1 MLETTPIARPEGQ
14 DFGCVILS
22 RNGGNIFDLD
32 KKEIIQLFKQHGAL
46 LFRGFD
52 MDENGDKFRA
62 FSDVFGCDFVTYPG
76 VKRDKV
82 SADATVQTAVKG
94 EGSISLHQEMSYLPF
109 PFCPE
114 FCSFYCQQPPLNG
127 GHTILCDGTKVVPFL
142 SKPAVKL
149 LKSQPLKYEM
159 KFTLEQCMTFLRTN
173 SLEKFKKLLK
183 KHSLRDVFTLS
194 DDGVSTEYYSP
205 AFTLTKFGR
214 KKALVKPLNNF
225 GRMLQV
231 PVFADGSPLP
241 TGLYDE
247 LEDITDR
254 LTVGIRWR
262 QGDVLFFDNTR
273 VMHGRRTVEDH
284 QRLIFTRFG
293 KTTF

>member
-1 MLETTPIARPEGQ
+1 MLETTPIARPEGK
-14 DFGCVILS
+14 DFGCFIQS
-22 RNGGNIFDLD
+22 SNGGNIFDLD
-32 KKEIIQLFKQHGAL
+32 KKEVIKLFKQHGAL
-46 LFRGFD
+46 LFRSFD
-52 MDENGDKFRA
+52 MDEIGEKFRA
-62 FSDVFGCDFVTYPG
+62 FSDTFGRDFVTYPG

-114 FCSFYCQQPPLNG
+114 FCSFYCQQPPVNG
-127 GHTILCDGTKVVPFL
+127 GHTLLCDGTQVVPFL

-149 LKSQPLKYEM
+149 LNSQPLKYAM
-159 KFTLEQCMTFLRTN
+159 KFTLEQCLTFLRTD
-173 SLEKFKKLLK
+173 SLTNFTNLLE
-183 KHSLRDVFTLS
+183 KHSLQDIFVLS
-194 DDGVSTEYYSP
+194 DDGVSSCYYSP

-225 GRMLQV
+225 GRALQV

-241 TGLYDE
+241 AGLYDE

-262 QGDVLFFDNTR
+262 KSDVLLFDNTR
-273 VMHGRRTVEDH
+273 VMHGRRTVEDD